1 MKGGFD
7 AGFDA
12 GYSVAD
18 GAQITRLWPYGG
30 PGHPYGS
37 FAGKVEQ
44 VVVVPEI
51 VESSGGFLH
60 AYARTRDE
68 EEVRQERIARGIIP
82 AGEPEVEAI
91 IEASKQP
98 VALLARRRLK
108 ERVEASR
115 QAELEALLDR
125 VLEAQ
130 REAREAYF
138 DQLIADLQQVSVEA
152 ESFNR
157 NQNASAV
164 LVMLGAL

>member
-1 MKGGFD
+1 MT
-7 AGFDA
+7 A
-12 GYSVAD
+12 V
-18 GAQITRLWPYGG
+18 TRLWPYGG

-44 VVVVPEI
+44 EPAPE
-51 VESSGGFLH
+51 VAAEAYAGGFLSSWSR
-60 AYARTRDE
+60 YRDE
-68 EEVRQERIARGIIP
+68 DEIRQERIARGIIP
-82 AGEPEVEAI
+82 PDEPEAETI
-91 IEASKQP
+91 IEASKQSVP
-98 VALLARRRLK
+98 VLARKRLR

-115 QAELEALLDR
+115 QIELQVLLDR

-138 DQLIADLQQVSVEA
+138 EQLIAELQQVREDA

-164 LVMLGAL
+164 LVMLGMLQ